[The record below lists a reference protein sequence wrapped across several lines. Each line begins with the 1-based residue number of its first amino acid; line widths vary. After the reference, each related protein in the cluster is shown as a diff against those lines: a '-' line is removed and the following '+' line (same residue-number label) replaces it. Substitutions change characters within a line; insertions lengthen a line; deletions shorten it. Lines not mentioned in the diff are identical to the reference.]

1 MPGKFFCVYVD
12 FCYLLTTKTNSL
24 DPDQAQQKVGPG
36 LNPNCL
42 GYMVNL
48 STDHK
53 R

>member
-12 FCYLLTTKTNSL
+12 FCYLLTTRRNSL